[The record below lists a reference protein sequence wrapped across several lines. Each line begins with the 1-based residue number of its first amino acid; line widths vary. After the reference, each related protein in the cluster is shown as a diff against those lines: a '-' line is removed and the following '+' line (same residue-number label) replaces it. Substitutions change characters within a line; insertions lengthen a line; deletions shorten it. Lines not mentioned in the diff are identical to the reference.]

1 MYDPTFKMA
10 FQWDI
15 PLLEGY
21 EYEFISNES
30 SRPGSYHFKGIINKE
45 LIAKVKEWQP
55 DAILVY
61 GWSFDSH
68 LKALRYFKNKMPVF
82 FRGDSTLLDEQSG
95 FSAKKMLRRIFLRWV
110 YRHIDKAL
118 YTGEANKK
126 YYQAHGVNG
135 DKLVYAPHAIDNKR
149 FQHNEEES
157 INKAVEWRKKLM
169 IPVEAI
175 ILLFAGKLES
185 KKNPQLLLEVFLE
198 LNNPAVHL
206 IIAGNGELESQL
218 KQQSANHPRIHFI
231 GFQNQEQMPVVYRMA
246 DIFILPSG
254 GPGETWGLAINE
266 AMACARPVIVSDA
279 CGGSHDLVIQ
289 DKNGLI
295 VQRNNKENLK
305 KAIRQLIAK
314 QKIGLQAMGKNS
326 LEHIQ
331 HFSLEVVADGIENAL
346 LRK

>member
-1 MYDPTFKMA
+1 
-10 FQWDI
+10 
-15 PLLEGY
+15 
-21 EYEFISNES
+21 
-30 SRPGSYHFKGIINKE
+30 
-45 LIAKVKEWQP
+45 
-55 DAILVY
+55 
-61 GWSFDSH
+61 
-68 LKALRYFKNKMPVF
+68 MPVF

-95 FSAKKMLRRIFLRWV
+95 FSVKKMLRRIFLRWV

-218 KQQSANHPRIHFI
+218 KQLSANHPRIHFI

-279 CGGSHDLVIQ
+279 CGGSNDLVIQ

-295 VQRNNKENLK
+295 VQRNNKEDLK
-305 KAIRQLIAK
+305 KAIQQLIVK

-326 LEHIQ
+326 LEHVQ